1 MVEIIDFESMMINFS
16 IIPIF
21 EIEETFPLREQYVK
35 LLESFNDLFTSPFSE
50 QHLDV
55 KPFKNDQVEGAQL
68 RRAYPKRLTP
78 GIQQKIDEEIAR
90 LVELGK
96 VRKSNSF
103 M

>member
-1 MVEIIDFESMMINFS
+1 LPRPASLPRTEVVDSDKRNENNVKDRRGIIDQMEEIIDFESMMINFS

-55 KPFKNDQVEGAQL
+55 KRSPSK
-68 RRAYPKRLTP
+68 LT
-78 GIQQKIDEEIAR
+78 
-90 LVELGK
+90 
-96 VRKSNSF
+96 
-103 M
+103 